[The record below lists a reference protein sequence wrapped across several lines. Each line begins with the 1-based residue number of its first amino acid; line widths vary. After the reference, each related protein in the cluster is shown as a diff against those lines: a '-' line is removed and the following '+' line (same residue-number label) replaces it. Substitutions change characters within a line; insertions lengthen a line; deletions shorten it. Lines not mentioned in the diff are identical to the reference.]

1 MSNARNIPAAEAGK
15 KTSEDAKTENQGA
28 NAAPEFTSI
37 AKATAQHAAGDSVAL
52 ASETVSNI
60 DAPIKKITDVNIAV
74 DGGRDGHIDLPGYIY
89 TSTGMQKVT
98 EFETIKVTKNGVVV
112 LGKPGKTKGEREVI
126 FYIDVPKV
134 ENRIVL
140 AKQVARA
147 IAETLNGKR
156 TTPIDWSL
164 AD

>member
-1 MSNARNIPAAEAGK
+1 MKSERAIPTAEAGK
-15 KTSEDAKTENQGA
+15 QAAEVTSTDSQAA
-28 NAAPEFTSI
+28 NAAPEVSPI
-37 AKATAQHAAGDSVAL
+37 AKATAQHGAGDSVAL

-60 DAPIKKITDVNIAV
+60 DAPIKKTIDISVAFE
-74 DGGRDGHIDLPGYIY
+74 GAKDGHIDLPGYIH
-89 TSTGMQKVT
+89 TSTGMQRVVD
-98 EFETIKVTKNGVVV
+98 FETIKVTKNGVVV
-112 LGKPGKTKGEREVI
+112 LGKQGKTKGEREVI
-126 FYIDVPKV
+126 FYIDVPTV